1 MSKVTDKLQ
10 VTLPK
15 ALADRYGIRPG
26 DEVEWQAAGEVV
38 ILRPPANRRPAGS
51 VEERL
56 RIFDEGTRRQRE
68 REAEVRA
75 QLGEIEQPKDR
86 GWTRE
91 DLYRRGGAD

>member
-1 MSKVTDKLQ
+1 MPKVNGKLQ

-26 DEVEWQAAGEVV
+26 DEINWQ
-38 ILRPPANRRPAGS
+38 PAGGYIFLIPPS
-51 VEERL
+51 HSRPELSTEERL
-56 RIFDEGTRRQRE
+56 RVFDEATKRQRE
-68 REAEVRA
+68 REAEVKA
-75 QLGEIEQPKDR
+75 ELGEIEQPKDR

>member
-1 MSKVTDKLQ
+1 MTDKLQ
-10 VTLPK
+10 VTLPQEI
-15 ALADRYGIRPG
+15 ADRYGIRPG
-26 DEVEWQAAGEVV
+26 DEIEWQAAGGAILVFPRAQGK
-38 ILRPPANRRPAGS
+38 LRPT

-56 RIFDEGTRRQRE
+56 RAFDEGTRRQRE
-68 REAEVRA
+68 REAEVKA